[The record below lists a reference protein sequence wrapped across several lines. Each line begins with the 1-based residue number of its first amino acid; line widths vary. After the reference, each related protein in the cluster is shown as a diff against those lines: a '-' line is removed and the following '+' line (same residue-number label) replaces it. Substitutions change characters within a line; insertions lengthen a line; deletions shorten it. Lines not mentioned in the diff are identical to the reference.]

1 MKECNNMTT
10 DDESHNLSPEKRMLT
25 LSMAGTLAFAVIGV
39 GLGLYTGAAT
49 ILFDGLYS
57 LMSLG
62 LSLISWWTL
71 NFVAKEDA
79 PQGARYPFG
88 RFVAEPLVMMM
99 KAGVMLL
106 LVVLGMT
113 LAARNILA
121 GGSQVMLGSSLF
133 FTGFSACFCLVMHQ
147 VLTRK
152 SRQVQSDLLKLESVE
167 WRMDGMVSL
176 SAFIGF
182 AIAMGLMRTPAA
194 WLVAYVDP
202 ALLLILSFFLLKT
215 PAQAV
220 FKGFRELMRM
230 APEQIMDQRL
240 QDLVAEVK
248 DKYQLEEA
256 YLRASKVGSTLFI
269 EIDFVT
275 GGKTGIAT
283 VKDTDRVREEIHQA
297 LFQLPYEPWLTISF
311 TENRKW
317 AV

>member
-1 MKECNNMTT
+1 MTT
-10 DDESHNLSPEKRMLT
+10 DDEPDSVNPEKRMLY
-25 LSMAGTLAFAVIGV
+25 LSMAGTLTFAVIGV

-49 ILFDGLYS
+49 ILFDGFYS

-62 LSLISWWTL
+62 LSMISLWAL
-71 NFVAKEDA
+71 HFVAKEDTL
-79 PQGARYPFG
+79 QGARYPFG
-88 RFVAEPLVMMM
+88 RHVAEPLVMMM
-99 KAGVMLL
+99 KASVMLV

-113 LAARNILA
+113 LAARSLLS
-121 GGSQVMLGSSLF
+121 GGRQVMLGGSLF
-133 FTGFSACFCLVMHQ
+133 FTGFSAFFCLVMHQ

-182 AIAMGLMRTPAA
+182 GLAMGLGRTPAA
-194 WLVAYVDP
+194 WLVPYVDP
-202 ALLLILSFFLLKT
+202 ALLLVLSLFLFKI

-220 FKGFRELMRM
+220 WKGFRELMRM
-230 APEQIMDQRL
+230 APEQVMDKRL
-240 QDLVAEVK
+240 QELVKEVK
-248 DKYQLEEA
+248 DRYQLEEA
-256 YLRASKVGSTLFI
+256 YCRASKVGSTLFI

-275 GGKTGIAT
+275 GTKTCIAT
-283 VKDTDRVREEIHQA
+283 VKDTDRVREDIRRA

>member
-1 MKECNNMTT
+1 MKMTT
-10 DDESHNLSPEKRMLT
+10 DDEPDSLSPEKRMLA
-25 LSMAGTLAFAVIGV
+25 LSMAGTLTFAVIGV

-79 PQGARYPFG
+79 PQGAKYPFG
-88 RFVAEPLVMMM
+88 RFVAEPLVVMM
-99 KAGVMLL
+99 KAMVVLL
-106 LVVLGMT
+106 LVVLGMS
-113 LAARNILA
+113 LAVRSLFS
-121 GGSQVMLGSSLF
+121 GGSHVLLGGSLI
-133 FTGFSACFCLVMHQ
+133 FTGFSAFFCLVMHQ

-182 AIAMGLMRTPAA
+182 AFAMGLNRTPAA
-194 WLVAYVDP
+194 WLVPYVDP
-202 ALLLILSFFLLKT
+202 ALLLFLSLFLLKI

-220 FKGFRELMRM
+220 WKGFRELMRM
-230 APEQIMDQRL
+230 APEQVMEKHL
-240 QDLVAEVK
+240 QDLVAAVK
-248 DKYQLEEA
+248 DRYQMEEA

-275 GGKTGIAT
+275 GEKTCIAT

-297 LFQLPYEPWLTISF
+297 LFHLPYEPWLTISF

-317 AV
+317 VV